1 MLEKFT
7 EFATALINS
16 TCPRD
21 EFDYEPYCVTF
32 PKTEATLN
40 ELGKTQATLDE
51 LGKTQATFFWPWA
64 AFIASLLLA
73 VVFLAVLLRTRTKS
87 NSRETDLI
95 RVKAENRQYRMKVTE
110 LQKSLEL
117 LESTTHNVSKIEPQS
132 EVISLHSFRTK
143 VFRTSKHGEP
153 LDTCADMAYVNDK
166 NRVFAIADGVSQAFN
181 SAKWAEI
188 LVADASEFGGLIN
201 LLSHVDHLSKEWDAD
216 CSGLL
221 RDEEPQSFVRQ
232 KQLQGSQSTLAVL
245 QLVSSI
251 NSVNHWQFSTVGD
264 SLLIALD
271 SSNTTPLVKR
281 FYPWSDS
288 SDFPA
293 GPDIIST
300 KPPYLRGHIKTFQ
313 FGYADNESYLLMT
326 DALAR
331 YAVSNG
337 VTDTSI
343 LTVFPFLE
351 DDQQSFETWI
361 ESARK
366 NGLGDDDSTLISIF
380 PVYE

>member
-1 MLEKFT
+1 MLEKFA
-7 EFATALINS
+7 EFATALVNS
-16 TCPRD
+16 DCPKD
-21 EFDYEPYCVTF
+21 EFNYQPYCVTF
-32 PKTEATLN
+32 PKTETILN
-40 ELGKTQATLDE
+40 ELGE
-51 LGKTQATFFWPWA
+51 TQATFFWPWA
-64 AFIASLLLA
+64 AFVAPFLLA
-73 VVFLAVLLRTRTKS
+73 VVFLAILLRVRTKS
-87 NSRETDLI
+87 NSRETDLV

-117 LESTTHNVSKIEPQS
+117 SGTATHNVSKLEPHS
-132 EVISLHSFRTK
+132 EVISLQGFRTK

-153 LDTCADMAYVNDK
+153 IDTCADMANVNDK

-188 LVADASEFGGLIN
+188 LVADASECGGLIN

-221 RDEEPQSFVRQ
+221 KDEEPQSFVRQ

-245 QLVSSI
+245 QLVSRV

-271 SSNTTPLVKR
+271 SSNQTPLVKR

-288 SDFPA
+288 SDFPT
-293 GPDIIST
+293 GPDVIST

-313 FGYADNESYLLMT
+313 FEYANNESFLLMT

-331 YAVSNG
+331 YAVGNG
-337 VTDTSI
+337 AIGTNI

-351 DDQQSFETWI
+351 SDQHSFETWI